1 MRGQFRDFIAVS
13 RPGLFFRMRQRLRR
27 KHKKRYFRCPAC
39 RAVQSVPVGSGQTK
53 VVCRRCGEIYLRRT

>member
-1 MRGQFRDFIAVS
+1 MREQFWDLIAAS
-13 RPGLFFRMRQRLRR
+13 RPGVFRRMRQRLRR

-39 RAVQSVPVGSGQTK
+39 RAVQSVPAGSGQTK